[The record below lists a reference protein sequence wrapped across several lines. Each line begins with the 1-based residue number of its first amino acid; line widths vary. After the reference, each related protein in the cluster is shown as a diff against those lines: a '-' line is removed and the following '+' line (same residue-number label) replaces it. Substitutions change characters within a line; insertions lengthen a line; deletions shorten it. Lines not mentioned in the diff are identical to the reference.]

1 MREYR
6 DFGAWYKQVERQIR
20 FWPDRKAIQKEL
32 ADHYW
37 DHVRDLQR
45 VGYEP
50 ELSYRRG
57 LRAMGDPEEVGR
69 ALDRAHKPWLGWLW
83 MLSRMAVLLTA
94 AMLVV
99 NLAAGVYG
107 NGQNILDDLHVSAE
121 LSDYEADGPGFLGA
135 ASPLWESEWQ
145 RTALLSGSPGEWSNG
160 NYTVTVPY
168 ASIWQEE
175 RPNGKEYRW
184 LSMVLRAEKRR
195 FWDKDLSMVPLHI
208 TDSNGRQHE
217 SRHWGGGPD
226 QDFIW
231 ATAVEGN
238 TLRSVDYRI
247 HLILEENVD
256 QLELGYFLNED
267 FALTLRFREVE
278 E

>member
-1 MREYR
+1 M
-6 DFGAWYKQVERQIR
+6 DFEHWKKDVVKRVR
-20 FWPDRKAIQKEL
+20 FRPDRRAIGEEL
-32 ADHYW
+32 SAHYE
-37 DHVRDLQR
+37 DSLKDYLRIGYDEDLARARALRDL
-45 VGYEP
+45 
-50 ELSYRRG
+50 
-57 LRAMGDPEEVGR
+57 GDAEEVGT
-69 ALDRAHKPWLGWLW
+69 ALDKAHKPWLGWLW
-83 MLSRMAVLLTA
+83 MLSRLAVLLTA

-99 NLAAGVYG
+99 NLAAGIYG

-121 LSDYEADGPGFLGA
+121 FSDYEADGPGFLGT

-145 RTALLSGSPGEWSNG
+145 RTALLSESPGEWSNG

-168 ASIWQEE
+168 AAIWQEE

-184 LSMVLRAEKRR
+184 LSMVLRAEKRC

-217 SRHWGGGPD
+217 SRHWGGEPD